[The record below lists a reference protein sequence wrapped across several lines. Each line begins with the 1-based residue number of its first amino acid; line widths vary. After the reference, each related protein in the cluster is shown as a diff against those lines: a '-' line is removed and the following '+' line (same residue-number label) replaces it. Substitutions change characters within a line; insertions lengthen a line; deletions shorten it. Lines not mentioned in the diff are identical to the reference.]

1 MTIKWP
7 AIHVSCVML
16 CRLLDILEVI
26 APYKH
31 FNKLREF
38 VSLKLPH
45 GFPVKVGTYIGSWLR
60 EGEVHNHK

>member
-1 MTIKWP
+1 MY
-7 AIHVSCVML
+7 

-38 VSLKLPH
+38 VSLKLPQ
-45 GFPVKVGTYIGSWLR
+45 GFPVKVGTYISSWPSRLR
-60 EGEVHNHK
+60 GAEVHHHK

>member
-1 MTIKWP
+1 M
-7 AIHVSCVML
+7 ACYSCDVHVML

-38 VSLKLPH
+38 VSLKLPL
-45 GFPVKVGTYIGSWLR
+45 GFPVKVGTYIGS
-60 EGEVHNHK
+60 